1 MDQKRNCPLV
11 RIKADVA
18 EQVRTICEK
27 TRQPIS
33 DVVSDALRFALVYVK
48 LIPTQLYDVT
58 FSTEDAKHGSADN
71 P

>member
-33 DVVSDALRFALVYVK
+33 DVLSDALRFALGYVK
-48 LIPTQLYDVT
+48 LIPTQLYDVR
-58 FSTEDAKHGSADN
+58 FEADERSSGN
-71 P
+71 D